1 MYYGELE
8 NRELMMSGRTSSAWR
23 LLVGGSWFKWSASQ
37 TCCSSSEDKTVAVVI
52 AVYSCKQLQVK
63 HPPPPKKKKVLG
75 LQRDLNPWSLR
86 KCYVQC
92 STNWT
97 TNPHIWGRGQFV
109 EFILTC
115 ERYEINYQDV
125 LYFHRSQHLDSLYL
139 HLSKSFTFTFFM
151 EQLTDQ
157 LD

>member
-1 MYYGELE
+1 
-8 NRELMMSGRTSSAWR
+8 MMLGRTSSAWR

-37 TCCSSSEDKTVAVVI
+37 TCCTSSEDKTVAVVI

-63 HPPPPKKKKVLG
+63 HPPPKKKKKKILG

-86 KCYVQC
+86 KWYVQR

-97 TNPHIWGRGQFV
+97 TNPHILGRGQFV

-125 LYFHRSQHLDSLYL
+125 LYFHRSQHLHFLYL